1 MKNYLCAENLIS
13 STNESLNKVIQS
25 SSAMDGYPITNILVS
40 EEKTI
45 WLSTEELPQEITI
58 NLYKSLFKEFPKKI
72 SSIGIYC
79 WHAYNTN
86 PKLIEVQISKN
97 KGKNFFSL
105 GNFDL
110 CLKPGKQLL
119 QLEDDSN
126 CFLSKD
132 IANDNL
138 VLKLIIKETFGDK
151 RTYINNI
158 YLYEDIN
165 IFGKK
170 LLTSMEPIKEE
181 DSNSMIYLRESRE
194 RTLPKSGIK
203 AKANNLIYKN
213 NNLKDI
219 LDMEFDSKSE
229 DEKKKSLNQK
239 NENKILGIESEFM
252 MSDSELS
259 EKINMNNFE
268 DKKRENITSNKGE
281 NKLINNQELNSSL
294 NENKNNFKNNQRYFM
309 EKMLGEEL
317 NYNKLISGNEEQNEA
332 EEKEKSLKI
341 DDFDDDDN
349 EEDNNKYNE
358 NINENNINN
367 VLNNYEY
374 NNNIQN
380 YMEKEI
386 DEHSNNS
393 YREEELNLLIEEFQN
408 YKKFQKQKV
417 INYERKINYLENQFK
432 EMTFLSNK
440 MNSTINTILE
450 SQMNQKKENHDYLLN
465 TMRKIINEK
474 VTKVFSNFHNFNN
487 FCLFYSPYRMQNQ
500 YNNPYNFNTI
510 GNPIFDFNRNII
522 NNKIIKRYK
531 MKSEKKYLKAKY
543 NTISVR
549 KKSGQKS
556 DYRKN
561 SINSYN
567 NAFNNEEANENDLLS
582 NNNIYKAAEYDNENE
597 FQDYPL
603 QMGLY
608 SENDI
613 QNFPFF
619 IKNQKKKPTS
629 IHHNNSSRSL
639 VLMNNNRQNYNRL
652 NTDNNDYAIN
662 NRTQKVVNNGRFS
675 ANQNFGYIKNINMN
689 NYFSENNEIA
699 QNFDEIKNNTSKKI
713 VKPSNLKSE
722 NYLKGNNKNEMNKAF
737 PIKDKNAKKG
747 NNNNQKK
754 VDNIKIDNNNKNNSA
769 KKKNRFYK

>member
-1 MKNYLCAENLIS
+1 
-13 STNESLNKVIQS
+13 
-25 SSAMDGYPITNILVS
+25 MDGYPITNILVS

-219 LDMEFDSKSE
+219 LDIEFDSKSE

-281 NKLINNQELNSSL
+281 NKLINNLELNSSL

-440 MNSTINTILE
+440 MNNTINTILE

-487 FCLFYSPYRMQNQ
+487 FCLFYSPYSMQNQ

-608 SENDI
+608 SENNI

-619 IKNQKKKPTS
+619 IKNQKKKPS

-689 NYFSENNEIA
+689 NYFSENNEIE

-737 PIKDKNAKKG
+737 PIKDKKAKKG
-747 NNNNQKK
+747 NKNNQKK
-754 VDNIKIDNNNKNNSA
+754 DDNLKIDNNNKNNSA
-769 KKKNRFYK
+769 KKKIDSNINNNKNNQ